1 MGGGWGCSFWLAIC
15 FVSRSGWL
23 VLLPAL
29 WPATARRTAT
39 AHPPPETSRLSHQQQ
54 SMLGCKGQ
62 VFHPSLVFQAHLG
75 RSLQVLFEKLLI
87 NTKKKKKAVT
97 HVVTPRAEKS
107 HTPAGF
113 LAGERH
119 ERALVDFGCSSCW
132 SLCTGILSSPPPR
145 PPAG

>member
-1 MGGGWGCSFWLAIC
+1 MAGGDAVSGWRSASFPGTGGWCFFLPCGQPRPGERPLPTHHQKPHVFLTNNKVCS
-15 FVSRSGWL
+15 G
-23 VLLPAL
+23 
-29 WPATARRTAT
+29 ARVRF
-39 AHPPPETSRLSHQQQ
+39 SI
-54 SMLGCKGQ
+54 Q
-62 VFHPSLVFQAHLG
+62 VWSSKHTWGEVFKCYSKSCSSIQ
-75 RSLQVLFEKLLI
+75 
-87 NTKKKKKAVT
+87 KKKKKAVT